1 MQYVLVAS
9 PAAKFHS
16 VPELVEQA
24 RGCCV
29 GMLTYATGGEGSVHH
44 LAMELLQHDARM
56 ELKHV
61 PYKAAPQGFT
71 DLMGGHI
78 DLMFIAAG
86 TASGPVKAGK
96 VQALAVS
103 GATKLNDLP
112 TVPLLSDSVSGF
124 VFESWFGL
132 LAPAKTPSPVLKQL
146 SSALGKFLS
155 TPDARKKMQ
164 AIGVNAAEGDAA
176 ALQQRIESDTQ
187 RYAPII
193 SKLKQTQAQP

>member
-1 MQYVLVAS
+1 
-9 PAAKFHS
+9 
-16 VPELVEQA
+16 
-24 RGCCV
+24 
-29 GMLTYATGGEGSVHH
+29 
-44 LAMELLQHDARM
+44 
-56 ELKHV
+56 
-61 PYKAAPQGFT
+61 
-71 DLMGGHI
+71 
-78 DLMFIAAG
+78 MFIAAG